1 MGKLK
6 WILAAAL
13 GIAAL
18 AAAFV
23 LPKGS
28 EEEDEEEP
36 AREKNPEGPDA
47 AAETAGGEEEEA
59 PAGGGQGTAYS
70 GYVPVGCRGCGG
82 PYPLCR
88 DGCDAFDD

>member
-1 MGKLK
+1 MGKFK

-18 AAAFV
+18 ATAFM

-28 EEEDEEEP
+28 EEEDEEDT
-36 AREKNPEGPDA
+36 AREKGEAP
-47 AAETAGGEEEEA
+47 EEEEP
-59 PAGGGQGTAYS
+59 PAGPGAGKEYR

>member
-36 AREKNPEGPDA
+36 TREKNSEDSD
-47 AAETAGGEEEEA
+47 AAETEDGEEEEP
-59 PAGGGQGTAYS
+59 PAGGGTGTAYN

>member
-18 AAAFV
+18 AAVFV

-36 AREKNPEGPDA
+36 AREKGPEGPDD
-47 AAETAGGEEEEA
+47 AAETAGGEEEKA
-59 PAGGGQGTAYS
+59 PAGGGRGTAYS
-70 GYVPVGCRGCGG
+70 GYVPVGCRECGG